1 MSDTDFLLEVES
13 TASLHCKVFI
23 GKEMLFALHY
33 NVFWQLDKRGELVFD
48 NIKKIIFEFGAIIR
62 FFFTVLVGVLPV
74 GVTISLFLKTFV
86 YDVDIVLVLPVTI
99 CWGLCGQAELQFKDT

>member
-1 MSDTDFLLEVES
+1 M
-13 TASLHCKVFI
+13 
-23 GKEMLFALHY
+23 
-33 NVFWQLDKRGELVFD
+33 VFD

-86 YDVDIVLVLPVTI
+86 YDVDIVFVLPVTI
-99 CWGLCGQAELQFKDT
+99 C